1 MDSEAKIIIAFL
13 LKRSGKTALKES
25 EMYLPLSM
33 DLGWFS
39 TKEAQ
44 EFVTYATT
52 QHLLIKKDG
61 LLQPTFPYEKITVP
75 VGFTPTKKL
84 FTEKKEGSKEENIF
98 NSLVSFISEKTNRDQ
113 KEILA
118 DIRFAEQEKQIFPE
132 VAALLVARKH
142 NLALNEWTDSIEKK
156 LFTEN
161 TG

>member
-13 LKRSGKTALKES
+13 LKRSGKPALKES

-52 QHLLIKKDG
+52 QHLLVKKDG
-61 LLQPTFPYEKITVP
+61 VLQPTFPYEKITIP
-75 VGFTPTKKL
+75 VGFTPIKKL
-84 FTEKKEGSKEENIF
+84 FTEKKEVHTEENIF
-98 NSLVSFISEKTNRDQ
+98 DSLVSFITEKTNYNQ
-113 KEILA
+113 QEILA
-118 DIRFAEQEKQIFPE
+118 DIKLVEQEKQIFPE
-132 VAALLVARKH
+132 VAALFVARKH
-142 NLALNEWTDSIEKK
+142 NLVLNEWTEKLEKK

>member
-13 LKRSGKTALKES
+13 LKRSGKPALKES
-25 EMYLPLSM
+25 EIYLPLSM

-52 QHLLIKKDG
+52 QHLLVKKDG
-61 LLQPTFPYEKITVP
+61 VLQPTFPYEKITIP

-84 FTEKKEGSKEENIF
+84 FTEKKDLPKEENILD
-98 NSLVSFISEKTNRDQ
+98 SLVSFIAEKTNCDQ

-118 DIRFAEQEKQIFPE
+118 EIRLAEQEKQIFSE
-132 VAALLVARKH
+132 VAALFVARKH
-142 NLALNEWTDSIEKK
+142 KLALDEWADIIEKK
-156 LFTEN
+156 LFKES